1 MALVAMSR
9 IVGHVFDSLNQGPRM
24 AGSPWSEMLL
34 TVTLW
39 SRVPKKCLR
48 V

>member
-9 IVGHVFDSLNQGPRM
+9 IVGHVLDSLNQGPRM
-24 AGSPWSEMLL
+24 AGTALGEMLL

-39 SRVPKKCLR
+39 SRVPEKCLR